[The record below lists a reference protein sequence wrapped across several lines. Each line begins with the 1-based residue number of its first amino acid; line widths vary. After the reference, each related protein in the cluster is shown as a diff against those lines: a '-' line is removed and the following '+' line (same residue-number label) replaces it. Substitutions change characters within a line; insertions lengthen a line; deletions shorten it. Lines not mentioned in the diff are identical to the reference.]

1 MAKKVLY
8 YSTDKLYEMKK
19 KKSNKKKN
27 SKKNK
32 KNDPKILTILCA
44 IATLTLTIV
53 SVLLFNSSVAFG
65 PKKPY
70 TSYNEIGNVDYKVYL
85 KDNDFYESSYLNSGM
100 QYVANLIKT
109 VNVKFNYEIHTT
121 EDLEF
126 VNEHKIVSELQI
138 TEKND
143 PSSVLLSRKED
154 IVPLKKVTLK
164 DNNLV
169 INEEIDIDYEKYNN
183 IVKEY
188 KKELGLIVS
197 SNVILTFE
205 TDTNASNQNDKL
217 EKNNKLQI
225 VIPLAESTL
234 KINMNTDKINN
245 SDIIKSTD
253 NIVSIKSKPFFVLFI
268 ASVILTIALIV
279 LDIYLYL
286 KHLQKDPYQ
295 IKLNNIL
302 KNYDRL
308 IVSGDINIDESK
320 YSNIICV
327 DTFKELVDAAENFG
341 VAIMHYE
348 VIKGEK
354 SIFIVSKDDTL
365 VKYRV
370 TKAYLKNKK
379 NKEEVLKVN

>member
-8 YSTDKLYEMKK
+8 YSTDKLYEVKK
-19 KKSNKKKN
+19 KKNNKKKT
-27 SKKNK
+27 NK
-32 KNDPKILTILCA
+32 KNNEKMLPVLCG
-44 IATLTLTIV
+44 IATVVLILV
-53 SVLLFNSSVAFG
+53 SILLFVNSFAIG
-65 PKKPY
+65 TKKPY
-70 TSYNEIGNVDYKVYL
+70 IEFNEVGNVDYKVYL

-109 VNVKFNYEIHTT
+109 VNVKFNYEIHSTK
-121 EDLEF
+121 DLNF
-126 VNEHKIVSELQI
+126 INEYKIVSELQI

-143 PSSVLLSRKED
+143 PSSVLLSKKDEL
-154 IVPLKKVTLK
+154 VPKKNLTIK
-164 DNNLV
+164 DDNLV
-169 INEEIDIDYEKYNN
+169 INEEVDIDYEKYNN
-183 IVKEY
+183 IVKEF

-197 SNVILTFE
+197 SNLILTFE
-205 TDTNASNQNDKL
+205 TDSNSINNSDKFS
-217 EKNNKLQI
+217 KSNKLQI

-245 SDIIKSTD
+245 TGFINSTD
-253 NIVSIKSKPFFVLFI
+253 DVVSIDNNPLFIFAIVSSVLTVGII
-268 ASVILTIALIV
+268 A

-286 KHLQKDPYQ
+286 KHLNKDPYQ
-295 IKLNNIL
+295 TKLNNIL

-308 IVSGDINIDESK
+308 IVSGNVNLDESK

-327 DTFKELVDAAENFG
+327 DTFKELVDAAENLG

-354 SIFIVSKDDTL
+354 SIFIVSKDDIL

-379 NKEEVLKVN
+379 NKEEDLIIK